1 VAIRGKEIQCLPS
14 LVFPLTSR
22 YERNT
27 VLGLIPCNISS
38 RFNHNAFFSFSP
50 MGAVSQVEHGVLHM
64 LSEEDARLTVV
75 IDCEG
80 TTAFGFPVQMMKT
93 CIVLVQEN
101 YPTRLASLFV
111 INLSPVMH
119 MVANTIMQVMFQ
131 CIFPGS
137 SL

>member
-1 VAIRGKEIQCLPS
+1 
-14 LVFPLTSR
+14 
-22 YERNT
+22 
-27 VLGLIPCNISS
+27 
-38 RFNHNAFFSFSP
+38 

-80 TTAFGFPVQMMKT
+80 TTAFGFPVKMMKT